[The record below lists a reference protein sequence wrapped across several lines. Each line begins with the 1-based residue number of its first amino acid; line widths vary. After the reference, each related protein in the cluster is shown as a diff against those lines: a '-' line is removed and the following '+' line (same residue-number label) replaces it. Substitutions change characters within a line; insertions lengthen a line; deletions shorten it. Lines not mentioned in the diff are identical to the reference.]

1 MNTLQKL
8 APRLLA
14 GFGTLTL
21 LAGIGLFASHPA
33 HSGGGPVPVTV
44 TNSLNVQ
51 NHDADNA
58 ARQPF
63 QTTLFPY
70 SITGYTASDSFTV
83 PAHKRLVIEFVSSD
97 INVIPSGGGYSFLE
111 TTVGGYTNVYD
122 LTSSFDL
129 PSRRTQVVRVYADPG
144 TTVKVGANSYSG
156 AGIGTDTELSGYYV
170 DVP

>member
-1 MNTLQKL
+1 MNSVYNRL
-8 APRLLA
+8 APRLLT
-14 GFGTLTL
+14 GIGL
-21 LAGIGLFASHPA
+21 LALLASIGLFASRPA
-33 HSGGGPVPVTV
+33 HTAGGPVPVTV
-44 TNSLNVQ
+44 ANTVMNRDLDNS
-51 NHDADNA
+51 